1 MGIKNFTV
9 TTQRVKG
16 RSDGLIKYTNYLN
29 NEKAPSHKNTKI
41 LDIGGNYDVFLKNT
55 ILNTTK
61 FDNENKK
68 GGRKVESYAQSFNF
82 ILPPEVPN
90 PTIEQWKLI
99 YKDLVFKAKNTLE
112 IKDNTTSKFA
122 MHCYANIHDQ
132 TNPHLNLLIPRIY
145 DKERLHKLDQKNLLS
160 ELKKEFNRSVMQHC
174 NIDFKSYKPTQQNVG
189 KRRKKWQLEQEQSIK
204 AKEELANERL
214 LLAQDKLDMAGL
226 IDQHQQVL
234 EQLETAKIKALEATK
249 QEIQAKA
256 DADVA
261 KQRAEQKITLMTEMK
276 RLFNDFKSSLSGW
289 INSIKS
295 KDEILEEI
303 NRNDTISAVEQM
315 QNHHEYDDGMEEIVF
330 SAIELAEI
338 ETEKPD
344 ISKQV
349 SRSRKRKL
357 TPY

>member
-9 TTQRVKG
+9 TTQRVKDKA
-16 RSDGLIKYTNYLN
+16 DGLIGYANYLN

-41 LDIGGNYDVFLKNT
+41 LNIGNNFDDFLKNT
-55 ILNTTK
+55 IINTMN

-90 PTIEQWKLI
+90 PTHDQWRLI
-99 YKDLVFKAKNTLE
+99 YKDLVLKAKNTLD
-112 IKDNTTSKFA
+112 IKGETSKFA
-122 MHCYANIHDQ
+122 MSCYANIHDQ

-145 DKERLHKLDQKNLLS
+145 NKDRLHKLDQKNLLG
-160 ELKKEFNRSVMQHC
+160 ELKKEFNESVLKHC
-174 NIDFKSYKPTQQNVG
+174 NIDFKSYKPNQQNVG
-189 KRRKKWQLEQEQSIK
+189 KRRKKWQYEQQQSIK
-204 AKEELANERL
+204 AKEELTEERL
-214 LLAQDKLDMAGL
+214 LLAQDKLDMADL
-226 IDQHQQVL
+226 IDQHQQVQ
-234 EQLETAKIKALEATK
+234 ERAEMAQSKALEATK

-256 DADVA
+256 DADRA
-261 KQRAEQKITLMTEMK
+261 KHEAEHKISLLTEMK
-276 RLFNDFKSSLSGW
+276 KLFNDFKSSLSGW

-295 KDEILEEI
+295 KDELLEEI
-303 NRNDTISAVEQM
+303 NRNDTISAVEMM
-315 QNHHEYDDGMEEIVF
+315 QNHHEYDADVEEIVF
-330 SAIELAEI
+330 TAIEQAEI

-349 SRSRKRKL
+349 RRSRNRKL

>member
-41 LDIGGNYDVFLKNT
+41 LRMFSGYDEFLKNT

-82 ILPPEVPN
+82 ILPPDVQN
-90 PTIEQWKLI
+90 PSFEQWKSI
-99 YKDLVFKAKNTLE
+99 YKDLIRKSKEVLE
-112 IKDNTTSKFA
+112 IDGLTKEFA
-122 MHCYANIHDQ
+122 KSCYANIHDQ
-132 TNPHLNLLIPRIY
+132 ANPHLNLLIPRIY
-145 DKERLHKLDQKNLLS
+145 KNERLHALDQKTLLS
-160 ELKKEFNRSVMQHC
+160 QLKKEFNRSVMQHC

-214 LLAQDKLDMAGL
+214 LLAQEKLELANM
-226 IDQHQQVL
+226 IDQHQQVQ
-234 EQLETAKIKALEATK
+234 ERAETAQIKALEATDVARR
-249 QEIQAKA
+249 AKA

-261 KQRAEQKITLMTEMK
+261 EQRAEQKITLMTEMK

-295 KDEILEEI
+295 KDELLEEI

-349 SRSRKRKL
+349 SRSRNRKL
-357 TPY
+357 SPY

>member
-16 RSDGLIKYTNYLN
+16 RSDGLIEYTNYLN
-29 NEKAPSHKNTKI
+29 SEKAPSHKNTKI
-41 LDIGGNYDVFLKNT
+41 LSIGNNYDVFLKNT

-68 GGRKVESYAQSFNF
+68 GGRKVESYAQIFNF
-82 ILPPEVPN
+82 ILPPDVPN
-90 PTIEQWKLI
+90 PTHDQWKLV
-99 YKDLVFKAKNTLE
+99 YKDIIFKAKKTLE
-112 IKDNTTSKFA
+112 IEGDTGKFA
-122 MHCYANIHDQ
+122 SNCYANIHDQ
-132 TNPHLNLLIPRIY
+132 SNPHLNLLIPRIY
-145 DKERLHKLDQKNLLS
+145 NKERLHKLDQKNLLS
-160 ELKKEFNRSVMQHC
+160 ELKKEFTLSVMKHC
-174 NIDFKSYKPTQQNVG
+174 NIDFASYKPKNERVG
-189 KRRKKWQLEQEQSIK
+189 KRVPKWRKEQSDSIK

-214 LLAQDKLDMAGL
+214 LLAQEKLELANM
-226 IDQHQQVL
+226 IDQHQQVQ
-234 EQLETAKIKALEATK
+234 ERAETAQIKALEATDVARR
-249 QEIQAKA
+249 AKA

-261 KQRAEQKITLMTEMK
+261 EQRAEQKITLMTEMK

-295 KDEILEEI
+295 KDELLEEI

-315 QNHHEYDDGMEEIVF
+315 QNHHEYDEGMEEIVF

-349 SRSRKRKL
+349 SRSRNRKL
-357 TPY
+357 SPY

>member
-16 RSDGLIKYTNYLN
+16 RSDGLIEYTNYLN

-41 LDIGGNYDVFLKNT
+41 LTVVSNYEKFLQST
-55 ILNTTK
+55 IINTTT

-82 ILPPEVPN
+82 ILPPDVPN
-90 PTIEQWKLI
+90 PTIDEWKLI
-99 YKDLVFKAKNTLE
+99 YKDIILKAKKTLE
-112 IKDNTTSKFA
+112 IEGDAGKFVKS
-122 MHCYANIHDQ
+122 CYANIHDQ
-132 TNPHLNLLIPRIY
+132 SNPHLNLLIPRIY
-145 DKERLHKLDQKNLLS
+145 NKERLHALDQKKLLS
-160 ELKKEFNRSVMQHC
+160 ELKKEFTLSVMKHC
-174 NIDFKSYKPTQQNVG
+174 NIDFASYKPKNENLG
-189 KRRKKWQLEQEQSIK
+189 KRRKKWQKEQADSIK

-214 LLAQDKLDMAGL
+214 LLAQEKLELAEMK
-226 IDQHQQVL
+226 DQNQHLL
-234 EQLETAKIKALEATK
+234 ERAETAQIKAQEATDVARK
-249 QEIQAKA
+249 AKA
-256 DADVA
+256 DADVSE
-261 KQRAEQKITLMTEMK
+261 QRAEQKISLMAEMK

-295 KDEILEEI
+295 KDELLEEI
-303 NRNDTISAVEQM
+303 NRNDTITAVEKM
-315 QNHHEYDDGMEEIVF
+315 QNHHEYDADVEEIVF
-330 SAIELAEI
+330 STIELAEI
-338 ETEKPD
+338 ETEKTD

>member
-9 TTQRVKG
+9 TTQRVKEKA
-16 RSDGLIKYTNYLN
+16 DGLIGYANYLN

-41 LDIGGNYDVFLKNT
+41 LNIGNNFDDFLKNT
-55 ILNTTK
+55 IINTMN
-61 FDNENKK
+61 FDNDNKK

-82 ILPPEVPN
+82 ILPPDVPN
-90 PTIEQWKLI
+90 PTHDQWKLI
-99 YKDLVFKAKNTLE
+99 YKDLVLKAKTTLD
-112 IKDNTTSKFA
+112 IKGGTSQFA
-122 MHCYANIHDQ
+122 VSCYANIHDQ
-132 TNPHLNLLIPRIY
+132 ANPHLNLLIPRIY
-145 DKERLHKLDQKNLLS
+145 NKERLHKLDQKNLLG

-174 NIDFKSYKPTQQNVG
+174 NIDFKSYKPNQQNVG
-189 KRRKKWQLEQEQSIK
+189 KRRKKWQYEQQQSIK
-204 AKEELANERL
+204 AKEELLEERL
-214 LLAQDKLDMAGL
+214 LLAQDRLDIADL
-226 IDQHQQVL
+226 IDQHQQVQ
-234 EQLETAKIKALEATK
+234 ERAETAQMKALEATK

-261 KQRAEQKITLMTEMK
+261 KLQAEQKISLMTEMR

-295 KDEILEEI
+295 KDELLEEI
-303 NRNDTISAVEQM
+303 NRNDTISAVEMM
-315 QNHHEYDDGMEEIVF
+315 QNHHEYDADVEEIVF
-330 SAIELAEI
+330 SAIEQAEI

>member
-9 TTQRVKG
+9 TTQRIKG
-16 RSDGLIKYTNYLN
+16 RSDGLIEYTNYLN
-29 NEKAPSHKNTKI
+29 NEKAPSHKNTNI
-41 LDIGGNYDVFLKNT
+41 LTIVPNYQKFLQNT
-55 ILNTTK
+55 IINTTN
-61 FDNENKK
+61 FDSENKK

-82 ILPPEVPN
+82 ILPPDVPN
-90 PTIEQWKLI
+90 PTIDQWKLI
-99 YKDLVFKAKNTLE
+99 YKDIILKAKKTLD
-112 IKDNTTSKFA
+112 ISGDAGKFVTN
-122 MHCYANIHDQ
+122 CYANIHDQ
-132 TNPHLNLLIPRIY
+132 SNPHLNLLIPRIY
-145 DKERLHKLDQKNLLS
+145 NKDRLHALDQKKLLS
-160 ELKKEFNRSVMQHC
+160 ELKKEFTLSVMKHC
-174 NIDFKSYKPTQQNVG
+174 NIDFASYKPKNENVG
-189 KRRKKWQLEQEQSIK
+189 KRRAKWQKEQADSIK

-261 KQRAEQKITLMTEMK
+261 KHEAEQKITLMTEMK

-295 KDEILEEI
+295 KDELLEEI

-349 SRSRKRKL
+349 SRSRNRKL
-357 TPY
+357 SPY

>member
-16 RSDGLIKYTNYLN
+16 RSDGLIEYTNYLN
-29 NEKAPSHKNTKI
+29 SEKAPSHKNTKI
-41 LDIGGNYDVFLKNT
+41 LRMFSGYDEFLKNT
-55 ILNTTK
+55 ILNTIK

-82 ILPPEVPN
+82 ILPPDVPN
-90 PTIEQWKLI
+90 PSFEQWKSI
-99 YKDLVFKAKNTLE
+99 YKDLIRKSKEVLE
-112 IKDNTTSKFA
+112 IDGLTGEYAKS
-122 MHCYANIHDQ
+122 CYANIHDQ
-132 TNPHLNLLIPRIY
+132 ANPHLNLLIPRIY
-145 DKERLHKLDQKNLLS
+145 KNERLHALDQKTLLS
-160 ELKKEFNRSVMQHC
+160 QLKKEFNRSVMEHC
-174 NIDFKSYKPTQQNVG
+174 NIDFASYKPKNERVG
-189 KRRKKWQLEQEQSIK
+189 KRVPKWRKEQSDSIK

-214 LLAQDKLDMAGL
+214 LLAQDKLDMAGM

-261 KQRAEQKITLMTEMK
+261 KHEAEQKITLMTEMK

-295 KDEILEEI
+295 KDELLEEI
-303 NRNDTISAVEQM
+303 NRNDTISAVEKM

-330 SAIELAEI
+330 SAIEQAEI

-357 TPY
+357 SPY

>member
-16 RSDGLIKYTNYLN
+16 RSDGLIEYTNYLN
-29 NEKAPSHKNTKI
+29 SEKAPSHKNTKI
-41 LDIGGNYDVFLKNT
+41 LPIVSNYEKFLKDT
-55 ILNTTK
+55 IINTTT
-61 FDNENKK
+61 FDKENKK

-82 ILPPEVPN
+82 ILPPDVPN
-90 PTIEQWKLI
+90 PTQDQWKLV
-99 YKDLVFKAKNTLE
+99 YKDIILKAKKTLE
-112 IKDNTTSKFA
+112 IKGDAGKFVSS
-122 MHCYANIHDQ
+122 CYANIHDQ
-132 TNPHLNLLIPRIY
+132 SNPHLNLLIPRIY
-145 DKERLHKLDQKNLLS
+145 NKERLHKLDQKNLLS
-160 ELKKEFNRSVMQHC
+160 ELKKEFTLSVMKHC

-214 LLAQDKLDMAGL
+214 LLAQEKLELANM
-226 IDQHQQVL
+226 IDQHQQVQ
-234 EQLETAKIKALEATK
+234 ERAETAQIKALEATDVARR
-249 QEIQAKA
+249 AKA

-261 KQRAEQKITLMTEMK
+261 EQRAEQKITLMTEMK

-295 KDEILEEI
+295 KDELLEEI

-349 SRSRKRKL
+349 SRSRNRKL
-357 TPY
+357 SPY